1 MLHALIFDARY
12 IHLSLCNVV
21 NALFLQSLGLFWQ
34 SELDWLMLGKVLVVI
49 VNAELLA
56 DVLNGFLCEFDF
68 LDFFD
73 ELRLNNGLGKDRC
86 QELALCLFGNCP
98 LVEIRLQCLRFC
110 IFKLLG
116 HHFLGIVLQIAKHV
130 T

>member
-1 MLHALIFDARY
+1 M
-12 IHLSLCNVV
+12 V

-34 SELDWLMLGKVLVVI
+34 SELDWLMLGEVLVMI
-49 VNAELLA
+49 VHAKLLA

-73 ELRLNNGLGKDRC
+73 ELRLNNGLCKNRR
-86 QELALCLFGNCP
+86 QELALCLFGDCP
-98 LVEIRLQCLRFC
+98 LVEVRLQCLRFC

-116 HHFLGIVLQIAKHV
+116 HHFLGVVL
-130 T
+130 